1 MGFLSKSEEMD
12 MVQGPLMKN
21 IILFSIPLMATMFLQ
36 MLFNAADTIIVGQF
50 AGDNALAAVGC
61 TGSIIFLLTALFFGL
76 TTGANVIIAN
86 AIGADNQD
94 RIHQSVHTAM
104 TLSIICG
111 LISSCIG
118 FPLSRTILTFVDT
131 PADILEDSILYMQL
145 IFIGNTFVSI
155 YDFGAAVLRSKGDTK
170 KPLYILI
177 FSGILN
183 VLLNLLFVI
192 VFKMAVA
199 GVAIA
204 TIISHFSSAI
214 LVVLAMIKDT
224 GLCHLN
230 IKELCLDKEAAI
242 DIIKIGIPAGI
253 QWSAFALSNVII
265 LSSINSFHSS
275 KVVAGNTAASN
286 IENFVY
292 IGMDALSAAVVTFT
306 SQNMGAKNY
315 KKVKEI
321 LWKAMAL
328 DTVFTFVLGL
338 TAYLGAEFFL
348 GLYTDNPEVI
358 KVGTLRL
365 FYVVLFL
372 FINAI
377 LDIFV
382 SSLRGMG
389 YSLSPTVIMLLGVC
403 AFRII
408 YLWTYFPSHHSLDVI
423 YIVFPI
429 SWVLTC
435 IPLLVQWTITYRK
448 RIVLE
453 K

>member
-1 MGFLSKSEEMD
+1 MLSFY
-12 MVQGPLMKN
+12 P
-21 IILFSIPLMATMFLQ
+21 
-36 MLFNAADTIIVGQF
+36 
-50 AGDNALAAVGC
+50 
-61 TGSIIFLLTALFFGL
+61 
-76 TTGANVIIAN
+76 
-86 AIGADNQD
+86 
-94 RIHQSVHTAM
+94 
-104 TLSIICG
+104 
-111 LISSCIG
+111 
-118 FPLSRTILTFVDT
+118 
-131 PADILEDSILYMQL
+131 
-145 IFIGNTFVSI
+145 
-155 YDFGAAVLRSKGDTK
+155 
-170 KPLYILI
+170 
-177 FSGILN
+177 
-183 VLLNLLFVI
+183 
-192 VFKMAVA
+192 
-199 GVAIA
+199 
-204 TIISHFSSAI
+204 
-214 LVVLAMIKDT
+214 
-224 GLCHLN
+224 
-230 IKELCLDKEAAI
+230 
-242 DIIKIGIPAGI
+242 
-253 QWSAFALSNVII
+253 
-265 LSSINSFHSS
+265 
-275 KVVAGNTAASN
+275 ASN

-435 IPLLVQWTITYRK
+435 IPLLVQWTITYKK
-448 RIVLE
+448 RIV
-453 K
+453 